1 MDEMSALETTITIPS
16 LETERL
22 LMRAFCQQDLDPF
35 TKMVADP
42 QVMELAT
49 YSGKLMNRSQA
60 DNWLC
65 MMVGHWHLRGFGIWA
80 VEEKNSGSLIG
91 RIGLQRLIWFEE
103 TELVWMLSRSSWG
116 KGYAFEGASA
126 AVKFGFEKLGLA
138 RLSAVIHPENHRSI
152 KLAERLGMKFIQE
165 LDREGIRFYEYQ
177 IMPPGAAI

>member
-1 MDEMSALETTITIPS
+1 MSSLETTITIPS

-22 LMRAFCQQDLDPF
+22 LMRAFSQQDLDPF
-35 TKMVADP
+35 TEMLADP

-49 YSGKLMNRSQA
+49 YSGKTMNRSQA

-91 RIGLQRLIWFEE
+91 RIGLQRLIWFDE
-103 TELVWMLSRSSWG
+103 TELVWMLNRSSWG
-116 KGYAFEGASA
+116 KGYAQEGASA
-126 AVKFGFEKLGLA
+126 AVKFAFEILGLA
-138 RLSAVIHPENHRSI
+138 CLSAVIHPDNHRSI
-152 KLAERLGMKFIQE
+152 KLAERLGMQFIQE